1 MLRYTLFKADG
12 TTEDVGEFNEEL
24 HYTKLQE
31 LVGGRIEVIPRDY
44 WVNTEVDTE
53 HTSVVFGYEEARFEN
68 QPRNPFFN
76 VLHDA
81 DNNPWDVLGNCVR
94 EEKL

>member
-12 TTEDVGEFNEEL
+12 TTKDVGEFDEEP

-44 WVNTEVDTE
+44 WQDTEVETE
-53 HTSVVFGYEEARFEN
+53 QTSVVFGYEEARLEN
-68 QPRNPFFN
+68 QPPSGITIVLPLFF
-76 VLHDA
+76 A
-81 DNNPWDVLGNCVR
+81 F
-94 EEKL
+94 